1 MPPMADSL
9 VARHQDVGP
18 LLTERAQ
25 RARLLEAMV
34 QVVAEKGYAA
44 ATVADAVR
52 RAKVSRGTFYALFES
67 KQACLV
73 AAYRLGTEVLEARI
87 DEAVRDAADWRE
99 ELRLGLRA
107 YLRTLADEPRFAR
120 VFLVESEPLRAERAA
135 AAVRFVAR
143 YRRSYE
149 RSGRPVPPD
158 DAIFLLSAGVE
169 ELARARMHAGEDVK
183 ALEDTLVGCAV
194 RLVTEEER
202 WT

>member
-52 RAKVSRGTFYALFES
+52 RAKVSRGTFYELFES